1 MRGLVRGRDKLIQ
14 NEDIRND
21 WLRCCVDIEQEL
33 HDMDGKYNAWKQAA
47 DRLWLESRPD
57 WREAAR
63 LMAEI
68 AGASEDETVRR
79 AAAQALPVLRNAS
92 LIRADRTTSD
102 VARRRLGPVRDALHA
117 AAAPRFGRR
126 GVVEGVT
133 PEDLHRQMLGLPL
146 HRRLVAAEIH
156 QAFKRAAK
164 TAHPDTGG
172 NGEAFL
178 ALAEA
183 RDALMHPNKK
193 GG

>member
-1 MRGLVRGRDKLIQ
+1 
-14 NEDIRND
+14 
-21 WLRCCVDIEQEL
+21 
-33 HDMDGKYNAWKQAA
+33 MDGKYSAWKRAA

-57 WREAAR
+57 WREAAK

-68 AGASEDETVRR
+68 AGGSEDETVRH
-79 AAAQALPVLRNAS
+79 AASQALPVLRNAS
-92 LIRADRTTSD
+92 LIRADRASSD
-102 VARRRLGPVRDALHA
+102 AARRRLSLVRDALHA
-117 AAAPRFGRR
+117 AAAPPFGRR
-126 GVVEGVT
+126 GVVEKVT
-133 PEDLHRQMLGLPL
+133 PEDRHRQMLGLPL
-146 HRRLVAAEIH
+146 HRRLASAEIH

-164 TAHPDTGG
+164 TAHPDAGG